1 MAQQATADAVN
12 AAPEPPRRQFSRLEK
27 MAPSA
32 SRLRLDELRRAE
44 TLRPQLQRET
54 TKRVLDAAD
63 IRNWRDGAPHL
74 DLARNSQLIKQKVEV
89 VRPRPPRP
97 DFGGDKENLYR
108 PKASQFEAR
117 RGHGDQF
124 GPRTSAVERTRKR
137 RPLGPRA

>member
-1 MAQQATADAVN
+1 MAQQATADAVVSVDPPD
-12 AAPEPPRRQFSRLEK
+12 AAPRRFARQ

-44 TLRPQLQRET
+44 TLRPQLQREK

-74 DLARNSQLIKQKVEV
+74 DLPRHSQLIKPKVEI

-97 DFGGDKENLYR
+97 DFGGDKENFYR

>member
-1 MAQQATADAVN
+1 MAQQATADVVSVSPPD
-12 AAPEPPRRQFSRLEK
+12 AAPRRFARQ

-54 TKRVLDAAD
+54 TKRVLDEAD

-74 DLARNSQLIKQKVEV
+74 DLPRNSQLIKQKVEV

>member
-1 MAQQATADAVN
+1 MYK
-12 AAPEPPRRQFSRLEK
+12 RQ
-27 MAPSA
+27 
-32 SRLRLDELRRAE
+32 
-44 TLRPQLQRET
+44 
-54 TKRVLDAAD
+54 
-63 IRNWRDGAPHL
+63 APHL

-97 DFGGDKENLYR
+97 DFGGDKENFYR